1 MHKVKLDFSKS
12 FFNMFRWLSDLILD
26 FIFPKYCVICGRV
39 MPLAQRLCICRK
51 CEPAVPDMVSVYVD
65 EESTGCV
72 EVVSALRYD
81 GATREAMLKFKF
93 KDIKYLGYTFA
104 KALADA
110 VKDRKFVSEEA
121 VVTAIPLHVSRD
133 REYNQAEVI
142 ARHMCNELG
151 IAYSSDII
159 YKIKPIE
166 RLSGMEREDKE
177 FFIKDAFMFNP
188 LVNLTGKTVII
199 VDDVFTTG
207 STLRTI
213 SQIMRK
219 HGAKR
224 VYALTACYS
233 KTQ

>member
-1 MHKVKLDFSKS
+1 
-12 FFNMFRWLSDLILD
+12 
-26 FIFPKYCVICGRV
+26 
-39 MPLAQRLCICRK
+39 
-51 CEPAVPDMVSVYVD
+51 
-65 EESTGCV
+65 
-72 EVVSALRYD
+72 
-81 GATREAMLKFKF
+81 
-93 KDIKYLGYTFA
+93 
-104 KALADA
+104 
-110 VKDRKFVSEEA
+110 
-121 VVTAIPLHVSRD
+121 
-133 REYNQAEVI
+133 
-142 ARHMCNELG
+142 
-151 IAYSSDII
+151 
-159 YKIKPIE
+159 
-166 RLSGMEREDKE
+166 MEREDKE